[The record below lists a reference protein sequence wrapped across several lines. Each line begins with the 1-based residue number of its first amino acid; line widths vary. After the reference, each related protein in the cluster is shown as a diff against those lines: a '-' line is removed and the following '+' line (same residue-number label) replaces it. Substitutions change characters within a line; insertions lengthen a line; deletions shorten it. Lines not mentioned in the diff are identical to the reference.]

1 MVATTNVS
9 FAAIS
14 LELDGTPGTA
24 FSMSNAFMRSTLST
38 GPSTPGTAI
47 SVSDVAGAIYKTF
60 TISTNTAN
68 FNIYDALVA
77 AGWTNVKRAT
87 ANVTLVSP
95 SPTTAVQT
103 VLYSSSTANAALESG
118 SFPGSAPAN
127 VRIVTGVNTF
137 IVGMGGAGGAGGIAS
152 APAPPVGPPG
162 SPADTNYA
170 SDPGDPGLPGGHAIR
185 LTSAATYTIVNS
197 GTIGGGGGGGGGG
210 GDWDSTT
217 TFPPPPCLAAD
228 SQVLMYDGTTKNI
241 CDIVPGD
248 KLKTLTGEIG
258 TVLYLNPTTLK
269 RHRKFVLLK
278 TNENAKPLR
287 ITDDHELWIKDEIG
301 ERFGVYNYNCW
312 LQDEIEVPSHKS
324 GDPIYD
330 MKILSPLGVHNFATV
345 DGWSKTSCEWE
356 INSDPEE
363 PVYCIMLDKGVG
375 FIADGFVVAN
385 DDWYDEE
392 LIGVSWKG
400 V

>member
-1 MVATTNVS
+1 MVTTTNVS

-14 LELDGTPGTA
+14 LELDGTPGTE

-47 SVSDVAGAIYKTF
+47 SITDVAGAFYKTF

-68 FNIYDALVA
+68 YNVYDAIVA
-77 AGWTNVKRAT
+77 AGWTGTKRAT

-103 VLYSSSTANAALESG
+103 VLYSTSTANAALESG

-137 IVGMGGAGGAGGIAS
+137 IVGMGGAGGAGGS
-152 APAPPVGPPG
+152 ANAPTPPIGSGTRYDTEPGLPG
-162 SPADTNYA
+162 S
-170 SDPGDPGLPGGHAIR
+170 PGGHAIR

-210 GDWDSTT
+210 GDWDSASA
-217 TFPPPPCLAAD
+217 PPPCLAAD

-269 RHRKFVLLK
+269 RHRKIVRLK

-287 ITDDHELWIKDEIG
+287 ITDDHELWIKDETG
-301 ERFGVYNYNCW
+301 ERFGVYNYNSW
-312 LQDEIEVPSHKS
+312 LQDEISTPSYKF

-345 DGWSKTSCEWE
+345 DGWSETSCEWE

>member
-9 FAAIS
+9 FEAIS

-47 SVSDVAGAIYKTF
+47 SISDVAGAFYKTF

-68 FNIYDALVA
+68 FNIYDAIIA

-95 SPTTAVQT
+95 SPTTVQT

-118 SFPGSAPAN
+118 SFPGAAPAN

-137 IVGMGGAGGAGGIAS
+137 IVGMGGDGGAGGSAS
-152 APAPPVGPPG
+152 APTPPPG
-162 SPADTNYA
+162 SSTNYA

-210 GDWDSTT
+210 GDWDSTAAPP
-217 TFPPPPCLAAD
+217 PPPPCLAAD

-258 TVLYLNPTTLK
+258 TVLCLNPTTLK
-269 RHRKFVLLK
+269 RHRKIVRLK

-287 ITDDHELWIKDEIG
+287 ITDDHELWIKDENG
-301 ERFGVYNYNCW
+301 ERFGVYNYNSW
-312 LQDEIEVPSHKS
+312 LQDEINTPSYKF

-330 MKILSPLGVHNFATV
+330 MKILSPVGIHNFATV
-345 DGWSKTSCEWE
+345 DGWSETSCEWE
-356 INSDPEE
+356 INSNPEE
-363 PVYCIMLDKGVG
+363 PVYCILLDKGVG
-375 FIADGFVVAN
+375 FIVDGFVVGN

>member
-9 FAAIS
+9 LAAIS
-14 LELDGTPGTA
+14 LELDGSPGTA

-47 SVSDVAGAIYKTF
+47 SASDVAGAIYKTF

-68 FNIYDALVA
+68 FNIYNALVE
-77 AGWTNVKRAT
+77 AGWTGVKRAT

-95 SPTTAVQT
+95 SPTNLVQT
-103 VLYSSSTANAALESG
+103 VLYSSTTANGALESG
-118 SFPGSAPAN
+118 TFPGAASAN

-152 APAPPVGPPG
+152 APPAPPGG
-162 SPADTNYA
+162 TNTYE
-170 SDPGDPGLPGGHAIR
+170 SVPGDPGSPGGHAIR
-185 LTSAATYTIVNS
+185 LTSTATYTIVNS

-210 GDWDSTT
+210 GDWDRNIA
-217 TFPPPPCLAAD
+217 PPCLAAD

-269 RHRKFVLLK
+269 RHRKIVRLK

-287 ITDDHELWIKDEIG
+287 ITDDHELWIKDVNG
-301 ERFGVYNYNCW
+301 EHFGVYNYNSW
-312 LQDEIEVPSHKS
+312 LQDEIDTPSYKS

-330 MKILSPLGVHNFATV
+330 MKVLSPLGVHNFATV
-345 DGWSKTSCEWE
+345 DGWTKTSCEWE
-356 INSDPEE
+356 INSNPEE

-392 LIGVSWKG
+392 LVGVSWKG

>member
-1 MVATTNVS
+1 MVTTTNVS

-47 SVSDVAGAIYKTF
+47 SITDVAGAFYKTF

-68 FNIYDALVA
+68 YNVYDAIVA
-77 AGWTNVKRAT
+77 AGWTGTKKAT

-103 VLYSSSTANAALESG
+103 VLYSTSTANAALESG

-137 IVGMGGAGGAGGIAS
+137 IVGMGGAGGAGGS
-152 APAPPVGPPG
+152 ANAPTGSPG
-162 SPADTNYA
+162 SGTNYA
-170 SDPGDPGLPGGHAIR
+170 TDPGDPGSPGGHAIR

-210 GDWDSTT
+210 GDWDSASA
-217 TFPPPPCLAAD
+217 PPCLAAD

-241 CDIVPGD
+241 CDIVSGD

-287 ITDDHELWIKDEIG
+287 ITDDHELWVKDETG
-301 ERFGVYNYNCW
+301 ERFGIYNYNSW
-312 LQDEIEVPSHKS
+312 LQDEIVSPSHKS
-324 GDPIYD
+324 GDLIYD

-345 DGWSKTSCEWE
+345 DGWTKTSCEWE
-356 INSDPEE
+356 INSDPDE

-375 FIADGFVVAN
+375 FIADGFVVGN

>member
-47 SVSDVAGAIYKTF
+47 SVSDVAGAFYKTF

-68 FNIYDALVA
+68 YNIYDAIAA
-77 AGWTNVKRAT
+77 AGWTGIKRAT

-95 SPTTAVQT
+95 SPTTVQT

-137 IVGMGGAGGAGGIAS
+137 IVGMGGAGGAGGLAS
-152 APAPPVGPPG
+152 APVPPSG
-162 SPADTNYA
+162 TNYA
-170 SDPGDPGLPGGHAIR
+170 TDPGDPGSPGGHAIR

-210 GDWDSTT
+210 GDWDSATAPSPS
-217 TFPPPPCLAAD
+217 PPSPPCLAAD
-228 SQVLMYDGTTKNI
+228 SQILMYDGTTKNI
-241 CDIVPGD
+241 CDIVSGD

-269 RHRKFVLLK
+269 RHRKIVRLK

-287 ITDDHELWIKDEIG
+287 ITDDHELWVKDETG
-301 ERFGVYNYNCW
+301 ERFGIYNYNSW
-312 LQDEIEVPSHKS
+312 LQDEIVLPSHKS

-345 DGWSKTSCEWE
+345 DGWTKTSCEWE
-356 INSDPEE
+356 INSDPDE

-375 FIADGFVVAN
+375 FIADGFVVGN
-385 DDWYDEE
+385 DDWYDKQ

>member
-14 LELDGTPGTA
+14 LELDGSPGTE
-24 FSMSNAFMRSTLST
+24 FSMSNALLRSTLST

-47 SVSDVAGAIYKTF
+47 SASDVAGAIYKTF

-77 AGWTNVKRAT
+77 AGWAGVKRAT

-95 SPTTAVQT
+95 SPTNLVQT
-103 VLYSSSTANAALESG
+103 VLYSSTTANAALESG
-118 SFPGSAPAN
+118 TFPGPAPAK

-137 IVGMGGAGGAGGIAS
+137 IVGMGGAGGSGGVAS
-152 APAPPVGPPG
+152 APSPPVGPPG
-162 SPADTNYA
+162 SSPDTNYA
-170 SDPGDPGLPGGHAIR
+170 SDPGDPGSTGGHAIR
-185 LTSAATYTIVNS
+185 LTSTATYTIVNS

-210 GDWDSTT
+210 GAWDSDTT
-217 TFPPPPCLAAD
+217 NPPPPCLAAD

-269 RHRKFVLLK
+269 RHRKIVRLK
-278 TNENAKPLR
+278 INENAKPLR
-287 ITDDHELWIKDEIG
+287 ITDDHDLWIKDENR

-312 LQDEIEVPSHKS
+312 LQDEIDMPSYKS

-345 DGWSKTSCEWE
+345 DGWTETSCEWE
-356 INSDPEE
+356 INSNPEE

-392 LIGVSWKG
+392 LVGVSWKG

>member
-14 LELDGTPGTA
+14 LELDGSPGTE
-24 FSMSNAFMRSTLST
+24 FSMSNAFLRSTLST

-47 SVSDVAGAIYKTF
+47 SASDVAGAIYKTF

-77 AGWTNVKRAT
+77 AGWAGVKRAT

-95 SPTTAVQT
+95 SPTNLVQT
-103 VLYSSSTANAALESG
+103 VLYSSTTANAALESG
-118 SFPGSAPAN
+118 TFPGPAPAN

-137 IVGMGGAGGAGGIAS
+137 IVGMGGAGGAGGSAS
-152 APAPPVGPPG
+152 APPSPG
-162 SPADTNYA
+162 GGTNYA
-170 SDPGDPGLPGGHAIR
+170 SDPGDPGSPGGHAIR
-185 LTSAATYTIVNS
+185 LTSTATYTIVNN
-197 GTIGGGGGGGGGG
+197 GTVGGGGGGGGGG
-210 GDWDSTT
+210 GAWDSRTT
-217 TFPPPPCLAAD
+217 PTPPPCLAAD

-241 CDIVPGD
+241 CDIIPGD

-269 RHRKFVLLK
+269 RHRKIVRLK
-278 TNENAKPLR
+278 INENAKPLR
-287 ITDDHELWIKDEIG
+287 ITDDHDLWIKDENR

-312 LQDEIEVPSHKS
+312 LQDEIDMPSYKS
-324 GDPIYD
+324 GDPID

-345 DGWSKTSCEWE
+345 DGWTKTSCEWE
-356 INSDPEE
+356 INSNPEE

-392 LIGVSWKG
+392 LVGVFWKG